1 MRGEDSLKKLS
12 ELIDSVFSKDIYFDD
27 NTKVRTMLRNNCS
40 SLVLLDKFKLS
51 KLPQVKIDKQYV
63 IIFKDEV
70 YQKEKFHMCTTLSK
84 HYKTIL
90 KLLYGIKLIYDSE
103 YVGANSIAGIIN
115 KNMNFTKT
123 DEFEILFC
131 SSKQTSYAGFN
142 KLDFSNLT
150 GLQFFVDEIL
160 SASEKTRF
168 LNQFQSMLN
177 SPNQNSKKLEEWICS
192 DILVP
197 QYINEN
203 LHQTTVSCGG
213 KIMLNV
219 QKQNPIF
226 SARSCATLSKH
237 KVKANKQIMKELRNF
252 DNHYEKNL
260 TKLRDILNQI
270 ISRDAKNKMFI
281 NNLSYPFIKDI
292 ERSFK
297 INVIVFFMQS
307 IADYKNIFNIVKA
320 IKPNES

>member
-1 MRGEDSLKKLS
+1 MRVEDSLKKLS
-12 ELIDSVFSKDIYFDD
+12 ELIESVFSKDIYFDD
-27 NTKVRTMLRNNCS
+27 STKVRNMLRNNCS

-51 KLPQVKIDKQYV
+51 KLPRVKIDKQYI

-70 YQKEKFHMCTTLSK
+70 HQKEKFHMCTLLSK

-131 SSKQTSYAGFN
+131 SSKQTSYGSN

-177 SPNQNSKKLEEWICS
+177 SPKQNSKKLEKFICS

-197 QYINEN
+197 QHINEN
-203 LHQTTVSCGG
+203 LHQTTVICGG

-219 QKQNPIF
+219 KEQNPIF
-226 SARSCATLSKH
+226 SARSCATPLSKH

-252 DNHYEKNL
+252 DNHYENNL
-260 TKLRDILNQI
+260 TKLIDVLNQI
-270 ISRDAKNKMFI
+270 IRRDAKNKVFI
-281 NNLSYPFIKDI
+281 TNLSYPFVKDI
-292 ERSFK
+292 ERSLK
-297 INVIVFFMQS
+297 INIIVFFMQS

>member
-1 MRGEDSLKKLS
+1 MRGDDSLKKLS
-12 ELIDSVFSKDIYFDD
+12 ALIDSVFSKDVYFDD
-27 NTKVRTMLRNNCS
+27 NTKVRTLLRNNCS
-40 SLVLLDKFKLS
+40 SLVLLDKFKLR
-51 KLPQVKIDKQYV
+51 KLPRVKIDKQYV
-63 IIFKDEV
+63 FIFKDDV
-70 YQKEKFHMCTTLSK
+70 HQKEKFHMCTTLSK

-90 KLLYGIKLIYDSE
+90 KLVYGIKLIYDSE
-103 YVGANSIAGIIN
+103 YVGANSIAGIVN

-131 SSKQTSYAGFN
+131 SSKQTSYGST

-150 GLQFFVDEIL
+150 GLQFFIDEIL

-177 SPNQNSKKLEEWICS
+177 SPKQNAKKLEEWICS

-197 QYINEN
+197 QHINEK

-213 KIMLNV
+213 KIMLTV
-219 QKQNPIF
+219 REQNPIF
-226 SARSCATLSKH
+226 SSRSCATLSKY
-237 KVKANKQIMKELRNF
+237 KVKTNKQILKELRNF
-252 DNHYEKNL
+252 ENHYDKNL
-260 TKLRDILNQI
+260 TKLSDILNQI
-270 ISRDAKNKMFI
+270 IRRDNKNKVFI
-281 NNLSYPFIKDI
+281 TDLSYPFIKQI